1 MKNRNPAAGAG
12 APGVKRAGGKPHGEQ
27 TFERRM
33 ALLSLLPG
41 GHRDG
46 LSAAVLAERLAGDY
60 PCTKRTVERDLA
72 AIHREPVWKQS
83 GIEITWTP
91 GPDPRTRLWA
101 HKGPKRLTML
111 HAPSGEDAMLI
122 GLMAQELLAF
132 LPESALNVLASYQPL
147 SEGVLQRP
155 GHATHARYHHKVR
168 SLPDGPLA
176 TAPAID
182 PAHLRTLNEALLR
195 DEQVDMRYYAGARH
209 AEHHY
214 RLHPLGMV
222 KKGLFFWLIAFKEE
236 AGELVEPVRSF
247 RIDRVRSVERR
258 ANEPVELGLPTL
270 QQALDTGLLNFFPKD
285 LVTLRLRS
293 APGKPGDELINN
305 YRDTPLGADQRITPL
320 AQGGYQ
326 LEAQVRHTQ
335 ELVWMLQAQA
345 HLLEVLEPPEVRAK
359 LQRFVAL
366 AARRYSEHRLHPEA
380 AG

>member
-1 MKNRNPAAGAG
+1 MKNTNQAGGQAA
-12 APGVKRAGGKPHGEQ
+12 KRAGGKRHGEA

-41 GHRDG
+41 GHQDG
-46 LSAAVLAERLAGDY
+46 ISAAVLAERLADDY

-72 AIHREPVWKQS
+72 EMHEKPVWKQS
-83 GIEITWTP
+83 GIEIAWTP
-91 GPDPRTRLWA
+91 GPDPRTRLWR
-101 HKGPKRLTML
+101 HKGAKRLTML

-122 GLMAQELLAF
+122 GLMAQELQAF
-132 LPESALNVLASYQPL
+132 LPESAMNVLASYQPL

-155 GHATHARYHHKVR
+155 GHAAHARYHRKIR

-176 TAPAID
+176 VAPAID

-195 DEQVDMRYYAGARH
+195 DEQAEIRYYAGA
-209 AEHHY
+209 HHLEKTY
-214 RLHPLGMV
+214 RLHPLGLV

-236 AGELVEPVRSF
+236 KGTLVEPVRSF
-247 RIDRVRSVERR
+247 RMDRVRSVERR
-258 ANEPVELGLPTL
+258 ANEPVALTLPTL
-270 QQALDTGLLNFFPKD
+270 QQVLDTGLLNFFPRD

-293 APGKPGDELINN
+293 TPGRPGDELINN
-305 YRDTPLGADQRITPL
+305 YRDTPLGREQRITPL
-320 AQGGYQ
+320 ELGGYE

-345 HLLEVLEPPEVRAK
+345 HLLEVLAPPEVRAK

-366 AARRYSEHRLHPEA
+366 AAGRYREDRAEPIA
-380 AG
+380 TP

>member
-1 MKNRNPAAGAG
+1 MSKQY
-12 APGVKRAGGKPHGEQ
+12 RAGGKPNGER

-33 ALLSLLPG
+33 ALLSLLPA
-41 GHRDG
+41 GHQDG
-46 LSAAVLAERLAGDY
+46 LSAAVLSERLAGDH
-60 PCTKRTVERDLA
+60 PCTKRTVERDLV
-72 AIHREPVWKQS
+72 AIQQEPVWKQS
-83 GIEITWTP
+83 GIEIAWKR
-91 GPDPRTRLWA
+91 GPDPRVRLWT

-111 HAPSGEDAMLI
+111 HAASGEDAMLI
-122 GLMAQELLAF
+122 GLMAQELQAF
-132 LPESALNVLASYQPL
+132 LPESALNVLAAYQPL

-155 GHATHARYHHKVR
+155 GHASHARYHHKVR

-176 TAPAID
+176 SAPAID

-195 DEQVDMRYYAGARH
+195 DEQVDVRYFAGA
-209 AEHHY
+209 HHSENDY

-258 ANEPVELGLPTL
+258 VNQPVAPGLPTL
-270 QQALDTGLLNFFPKD
+270 QQALDTGLLNFFPRE

-293 APGKPGDELINN
+293 TPGKPGDELINN
-305 YRDTPLGADQRITPL
+305 YRDTPLGPDQQIMPL
-320 AQGGYQ
+320 AQGGFE
-326 LEAQVRHTQ
+326 LAAQVRHTK

-366 AARRYSEHRLHPEA
+366 AAGRYAEDGPGASA
-380 AG
+380 AS